1 MKDLKHIKSFNEV
14 SENLNI
20 SDVRSSKK
28 SINEDIYDLFIEFE
42 KSRKKHI
49 QEVQDIYHKALL
61 TKDERYINE
70 LKSYILMLKKVP
82 ANLMK
87 IGNDYVGKVDVD

>member
-1 MKDLKHIKSFNEV
+1 MKDLKHIKRFNE
-14 SENLNI
+14 SEENLNI

-42 KSRKKHI
+42 KSIKKHI

>member
-1 MKDLKHIKSFNEV
+1 MKNLKHIRKFNE
-14 SENLNI
+14 SEENLNI

-70 LKSYILMLKKVP
+70 LKSYMSMLKKVP

-87 IGNDYVGKVDVD
+87 IGNDYVGKVDY

>member
-1 MKDLKHIKSFNEV
+1 MKGLKHIKRFNE
-14 SENLNI
+14 SEENLNI

-42 KSRKKHI
+42 KSIKKHI

>member
-1 MKDLKHIKSFNEV
+1 MRNSIKRFNE
-14 SENLNI
+14 SN
-20 SDVRSSKK
+20 SD
-28 SINEDIYDLFIEFE
+28 IHDLFMELK

-49 QEVQDIYHKALL
+49 KEVQDIYTKALS

-70 LKSYILMLKKVP
+70 LKSYISMLKKVP

-87 IGNDYVGKVDVD
+87 IDNEYVGKVDID